1 MNTKY
6 FALAALALPINLM
19 AQTTKVDFE
28 DAAGYKSVGVY
39 DTWEESPFRTG
50 ELKGNAAVID
60 NFLPTTNDNGDVVN
74 DSKKIVGVQRSRFGS
89 NTFGVRVDLKT
100 PFDLTPEYVYVHVK
114 MYKPLEGRVML
125 VGLGKRPDRAGQS
138 NDVEQVWVYSSNS
151 TVANQWFD
159 AVFPIKACNGVQIHS
174 LVIVPD
180 VNSPQEMTSDYAA
193 YIDDI
198 EVNNSAKPR
207 IKVASYYGLNYDK
220 ETAVDKPERY
230 VKAITLQPNG
240 ATKQSI
246 SVGSVNP
253 QLIYRDVTDHAFT
266 AKAGQTVTPSID
278 YQGGGWMN
286 GFVYLDKGDDGQFEA
301 SFDEST
307 HKATKGCDLVSYY
320 YLEMV
325 EDKSGYKYDGTALSG
340 NDRNNLSTPAFT
352 LPSDLQ
358 LGFYRM
364 RYKVDWGN
372 LDPAGRNTTTNSI
385 KSNGGFI
392 VDTRLNVHTDKVSL
406 SAASRNGF
414 ITLEDGTELVS
425 YQTDFGKAVKIKATP
440 ANGFEIDSLVISH
453 GYNLTGNQY
462 NKYGTKQY
470 DEYIVRASDFNADG
484 TFTIPARIIDGEVSI
499 DGQFR
504 STTGITNN
512 QVDAKKL
519 NFKIAAEKLYLSAAQ
534 PTHVLLVDDQGRV
547 IFNDM
552 VNGKRT
558 LRLHKGVYVLN
569 DEKILVD

>member
-89 NTFGVRVDLKT
+89 NTFGVRVDLNT

-174 LVIVPD
+174 LVVVPD

-198 EVNNSAKPR
+198 EVNNSAEPR

-286 GFVYLDKGDDGQFEA
+286 GFVYLDKGDDGQFDA

-325 EDKSGYKYDGTALSG
+325 ENQSGYKYDGTALSG

-358 LGFYRM
+358 PGFYRM

-512 QVDAKKL
+512 QADAKKL
-519 NFKIAAEKLYLSAAQ
+519 NFKIAAEKLYLSTTQ

-552 VNGKRT
+552 MNGKRT

>member
-1 MNTKY
+1 
-6 FALAALALPINLM
+6 M

-89 NTFGVRVDLKT
+89 NTFGVRVDLNT
-100 PFDLTPEYVYVHVK
+100 PFDLTPEYIYVHVK

-174 LVIVPD
+174 LVVVPD

-246 SVGSVNP
+246 SVGSVSP

-286 GFVYLDKGDDGQFEA
+286 GFVYLDKGDDGQFDA

-325 EDKSGYKYDGTALSG
+325 ENQSGYKYDGTALSG

-352 LPSDLQ
+352 LPSDIQ
-358 LGFYRM
+358 PGFYRM

>member
-28 DAAGYKSVGVY
+28 DVAGYKSVGVY

-89 NTFGVRVDLKT
+89 NTFGVRVDLNT
-100 PFDLTPEYVYVHVK
+100 PFDLTPEYIYVHVK

-198 EVNNSAKPR
+198 EVNNSAEPR

-246 SVGSVNP
+246 SVGSVSP

-286 GFVYLDKGDDGQFEA
+286 GFVYLDKGDDGQFNA

-325 EDKSGYKYDGTALSG
+325 EDKSGYKYDGTALSD

-358 LGFYRM
+358 PGFYRM

-512 QVDAKKL
+512 QADAKKL
-519 NFKIAAEKLYLSAAQ
+519 NFKIAAEKLYLSTTQ

>member
-89 NTFGVRVDLKT
+89 NTFGVRVDLNT
-100 PFDLTPEYVYVHVK
+100 PFDLTPEYIYVHVK

-125 VGLGKRPDRAGQS
+125 VGLGKHPDRAGQS

-174 LVIVPD
+174 LVVVPD

-198 EVNNSAKPR
+198 EVNNSAEPR

-246 SVGSVNP
+246 SVGSVSP

-286 GFVYLDKGDDGQFEA
+286 GFVYLDKGDDGQFNA

-340 NDRNNLSTPAFT
+340 NNRNNLSTPAFT

-358 LGFYRM
+358 PGFYRM

-512 QVDAKKL
+512 QADAKKL
-519 NFKIAAEKLYLSAAQ
+519 NFKIAAEKLYLSTTQ
-534 PTHVLLVDDQGRV
+534 PSHVLLVDNQGRV

>member
-89 NTFGVRVDLKT
+89 NTFGVRVDLNT
-100 PFDLTPEYVYVHVK
+100 PFDLTPEYIYVHVK

-174 LVIVPD
+174 IVIVPD

-198 EVNNSAKPR
+198 EVNNSAEPR

-246 SVGSVNP
+246 SVGSVSP

-286 GFVYLDKGDDGQFEA
+286 GFVYLDKGDDGQFNA

-340 NDRNNLSTPAFT
+340 NNRNNLSTPAFT

-358 LGFYRM
+358 PGFYRM

-470 DEYIVRASDFNADG
+470 DEYIVRVSDFNADG

-512 QVDAKKL
+512 QADAKKL
-519 NFKIAAEKLYLSAAQ
+519 NFKIAAEKLYLSTTQ

>member
-89 NTFGVRVDLKT
+89 NTFGVRVDLNT
-100 PFDLTPEYVYVHVK
+100 PFDLTPEYIYVHVK

-180 VNSPQEMTSDYAA
+180 VNSPQEMMSDYAA

-198 EVNNSAKPR
+198 EVNNSAEPR

-246 SVGSVNP
+246 SVGSVSP

-278 YQGGGWMN
+278 YQGGWMN
-286 GFVYLDKGDDGQFEA
+286 GFVYLDKGDDGQFNA

-340 NDRNNLSTPAFT
+340 NNRNNLSTPAFT

-358 LGFYRM
+358 PGFYRM

-512 QVDAKKL
+512 QADAKKL
-519 NFKIAAEKLYLSAAQ
+519 NFKIAAEKLYLSTTQ

>member
-1 MNTKY
+1 
-6 FALAALALPINLM
+6 M

-89 NTFGVRVDLKT
+89 NTFGVRVDLNT
-100 PFDLTPEYVYVHVK
+100 PFDLTPEYIYVHVK

-180 VNSPQEMTSDYAA
+180 VNSPQEMTSDYAV

-198 EVNNSAKPR
+198 EVNNSAEPR

-246 SVGSVNP
+246 SVGSVSP

-286 GFVYLDKGDDGQFEA
+286 GFVYLDKGDDGQFNA

-358 LGFYRM
+358 PGFYRM

-512 QVDAKKL
+512 QADAKKL
-519 NFKIAAEKLYLSAAQ
+519 IFKIAAEKLYLSTTQ
-534 PTHVLLVDDQGRV
+534 PSHVLLVDDQGRV

>member
-6 FALAALALPINLM
+6 FALAALALPMNLM

-89 NTFGVRVDLKT
+89 NTFGVRVDLNT
-100 PFDLTPEYVYVHVK
+100 PFDLTPEYIYVHVK

-246 SVGSVNP
+246 SVGSVSP

-286 GFVYLDKGDDGQFEA
+286 GFVYLDKGDDGQFDA

-307 HKATKGCDLVSYY
+307 HKATEGCDLVSYY

-325 EDKSGYKYDGTALSG
+325 ENQSGYKYDGTALSG

-358 LGFYRM
+358 PGFYRM

-392 VDTRLNVHTDKVSL
+392 VDTRLNVHTDKVNL

-512 QVDAKKL
+512 QADAKKL
-519 NFKIAAEKLYLSAAQ
+519 NFKIAAEKLYLSTTQ

>member
-6 FALAALALPINLM
+6 FALAALALPMNLM

-89 NTFGVRVDLKT
+89 NTFGVRVDLNT
-100 PFDLTPEYVYVHVK
+100 PFDLTPEYIYVHVK

-230 VKAITLQPNG
+230 VKAITLQPSG

-246 SVGSVNP
+246 SVGSVSP

-286 GFVYLDKGDDGQFEA
+286 GFVYLDKGDDGQFDA

-307 HKATKGCDLVSYY
+307 HKATEGCDLVSYY

-325 EDKSGYKYDGTALSG
+325 ENQSGYKYDGTALSG

-358 LGFYRM
+358 PGFYRM

-512 QVDAKKL
+512 QADAKKL
-519 NFKIAAEKLYLSAAQ
+519 NFKIAAEKLYLSTTQ

>member
-89 NTFGVRVDLKT
+89 NTFGVRIDLNT

-246 SVGSVNP
+246 SVGSVSP

-286 GFVYLDKGDDGQFEA
+286 GFVYLDKGDDGQFNA

-340 NDRNNLSTPAFT
+340 DNRNNLSTPAFT

-358 LGFYRM
+358 PGFYRM

-512 QVDAKKL
+512 QADAKKL
-519 NFKIAAEKLYLSAAQ
+519 NFKIAAEKLYLSTTQ
-534 PTHVLLVDDQGRV
+534 PSHVLLVDDQGRV

>member
-89 NTFGVRVDLKT
+89 NTFGVRVDLNT
-100 PFDLTPEYVYVHVK
+100 PFDLTPEYIYVHVK

-174 LVIVPD
+174 LVVVPD

-246 SVGSVNP
+246 SVGSVSP

-286 GFVYLDKGDDGQFEA
+286 GFVYLDKGDDGQFNA

-358 LGFYRM
+358 PGFYRM

-512 QVDAKKL
+512 QADAKKL
-519 NFKIAAEKLYLSAAQ
+519 NFKIAAEKLYLSTTQ
-534 PTHVLLVDDQGRV
+534 PSHVLLVDDQGRV

>member
-1 MNTKY
+1 
-6 FALAALALPINLM
+6 M

-89 NTFGVRVDLKT
+89 NTFGVRVDLNT
-100 PFDLTPEYVYVHVK
+100 PFDLTPEYIYVHVK

-240 ATKQSI
+240 ASKQSI
-246 SVGSVNP
+246 SVGSVSP

-286 GFVYLDKGDDGQFEA
+286 GFVYLDKGDDGQFNA

-325 EDKSGYKYDGTALSG
+325 ENQSGYKYDGTALSG

-358 LGFYRM
+358 PGFYRM

-512 QVDAKKL
+512 QADTKKL
-519 NFKIAAEKLYLSAAQ
+519 NFKIAAEKLYLSTTQ

>member
-89 NTFGVRVDLKT
+89 NTFGVRVDLNT

-174 LVIVPD
+174 FVIVPD

-198 EVNNSAKPR
+198 EVNNSAEPR

-246 SVGSVNP
+246 SVGSVSP

-286 GFVYLDKGDDGQFEA
+286 GFVYLDKGDDGQFNA

-325 EDKSGYKYDGTALSG
+325 ENQSGYKYDGTALSG

-358 LGFYRM
+358 PGFYRM

-519 NFKIAAEKLYLSAAQ
+519 NFKIAAEKLYLSTTQ

>member
-28 DAAGYKSVGVY
+28 DATGYKSVGVY

-89 NTFGVRVDLKT
+89 NTFGVRVDLNT
-100 PFDLTPEYVYVHVK
+100 PFDLTPEYIYVHVK

-198 EVNNSAKPR
+198 EVNNSAEPR

-246 SVGSVNP
+246 SVGSVSP

-286 GFVYLDKGDDGQFEA
+286 GFVYLDKGDDGQFNA

-358 LGFYRM
+358 PGFYRM

-519 NFKIAAEKLYLSAAQ
+519 NFKIAAEKLYLSTTQ

>member
-1 MNTKY
+1 
-6 FALAALALPINLM
+6 M

-89 NTFGVRVDLKT
+89 NTFGVRVDLNT
-100 PFDLTPEYVYVHVK
+100 PFDLTPEYIYVHVK

-174 LVIVPD
+174 LVVVPD

-246 SVGSVNP
+246 SVGSVSP

-286 GFVYLDKGDDGQFEA
+286 GFVYLDKGDDGQFDA

-358 LGFYRM
+358 PGFYRM

-512 QVDAKKL
+512 QADAKKL
-519 NFKIAAEKLYLSAAQ
+519 NFKIAAEKLYLSTTQ

>member
-89 NTFGVRVDLKT
+89 NTFGVRVDLNT

-246 SVGSVNP
+246 SVGSVSP

-286 GFVYLDKGDDGQFEA
+286 GFVYLDKGDDGQFDA

-325 EDKSGYKYDGTALSG
+325 EDKSGYKYDGTALSD
-340 NDRNNLSTPAFT
+340 NDRNNLSTPAFI

-358 LGFYRM
+358 PGFYRM

-519 NFKIAAEKLYLSAAQ
+519 NFKIAAEKLYLSTTQ

>member
-89 NTFGVRVDLKT
+89 NTFGVRVDLNT
-100 PFDLTPEYVYVHVK
+100 PFDLTPEYIYVHVK

-198 EVNNSAKPR
+198 EVNNSAEPR

-246 SVGSVNP
+246 SVGSVSP

-286 GFVYLDKGDDGQFEA
+286 GFVYLDKGDDGQFDA

-307 HKATKGCDLVSYY
+307 HKATEGCDLVSYY

-340 NDRNNLSTPAFT
+340 NNRNNLSTPPFT

-358 LGFYRM
+358 PGFYRM

-512 QVDAKKL
+512 QADAKKL
-519 NFKIAAEKLYLSAAQ
+519 NFKIAAEKLYLSTTQ

>member
-89 NTFGVRVDLKT
+89 NTFGVRVDLNT

-174 LVIVPD
+174 LVVVPD

-246 SVGSVNP
+246 SVGSVSP

-358 LGFYRM
+358 PGFYRM

-519 NFKIAAEKLYLSAAQ
+519 NFKIAAEKLYLSTTQ

>member
-89 NTFGVRVDLKT
+89 NTFGVRVDLNT
-100 PFDLTPEYVYVHVK
+100 PFDLTPEYIYVHVK

-180 VNSPQEMTSDYAA
+180 VNSPQEMTSDYVA

-198 EVNNSAKPR
+198 EVNNSAEPR

-246 SVGSVNP
+246 SVGSVSP

-286 GFVYLDKGDDGQFEA
+286 GFVYLDKGDDGQFNA

-340 NDRNNLSTPAFT
+340 DNRNNLSTPAFT

-358 LGFYRM
+358 PGFYRM

-512 QVDAKKL
+512 QADAKKL
-519 NFKIAAEKLYLSAAQ
+519 NFKIAAEKLYLSTTQ
-534 PTHVLLVDDQGRV
+534 PSHVLLVDDQGRV

-558 LRLHKGVYVLN
+558 FRLHKGVYVLN

>member
-6 FALAALALPINLM
+6 FALAALALPMNLM

-89 NTFGVRVDLKT
+89 NTFGVRVELNT
-100 PFDLTPEYVYVHVK
+100 PFDLTPEYIYVHVK

-230 VKAITLQPNG
+230 VKAITLQPSG

-246 SVGSVNP
+246 SVGSVSP

-286 GFVYLDKGDDGQFEA
+286 GFVYLDKGDDGQFDA

-307 HKATKGCDLVSYY
+307 HKATEGCDLVSYY

-325 EDKSGYKYDGTALSG
+325 ENQSGYKYDGTALSG
-340 NDRNNLSTPAFT
+340 NDRNNLSTPVFT

-358 LGFYRM
+358 PGFYRM

-512 QVDAKKL
+512 QADAKKL
-519 NFKIAAEKLYLSAAQ
+519 NFKIAAEKLYLSTTQ

>member
-1 MNTKY
+1 
-6 FALAALALPINLM
+6 M

-89 NTFGVRVDLKT
+89 NTFGVRVDLNT
-100 PFDLTPEYVYVHVK
+100 PFDLTPEYIYVHVK

-174 LVIVPD
+174 LVVVPD

-246 SVGSVNP
+246 SVGSVSP

-286 GFVYLDKGDDGQFEA
+286 GFVYLDKGDDGQFDA

-325 EDKSGYKYDGTALSG
+325 ENQSGYKYDGTALSG

-358 LGFYRM
+358 PGFYRM

-512 QVDAKKL
+512 QADTKKL
-519 NFKIAAEKLYLSAAQ
+519 NFKIAAEKLYLSTTQ

>member
-6 FALAALALPINLM
+6 FALAALALPMNLM

-89 NTFGVRVDLKT
+89 NTFGVRVDLNT

-174 LVIVPD
+174 LVVVPD

-198 EVNNSAKPR
+198 EVNNSAEPR

-286 GFVYLDKGDDGQFEA
+286 GFVYLDKGDDGQFDA

-325 EDKSGYKYDGTALSG
+325 ENQSGYKYDGTALSG

-358 LGFYRM
+358 PGFYRM

-484 TFTIPARIIDGEVSI
+484 TFTIPAQIIDGEVSI

-504 STTGITNN
+504 SITGITNN
-512 QVDAKKL
+512 QADAKKL
-519 NFKIAAEKLYLSAAQ
+519 NFKIAAEKLYLSTTQ

>member
-6 FALAALALPINLM
+6 FALAALALPMNLM

-89 NTFGVRVDLKT
+89 NTFGVRVDLNT
-100 PFDLTPEYVYVHVK
+100 PFDLTPEYIYVHVK

-198 EVNNSAKPR
+198 EVNNSAEPR

-240 ATKQSI
+240 ASKQSI
-246 SVGSVNP
+246 SVGSVSP

-286 GFVYLDKGDDGQFEA
+286 GFVYLDKGDDGQFNA

-358 LGFYRM
+358 PGFYRM

-519 NFKIAAEKLYLSAAQ
+519 NFKIAAEKLYLSTTQ

>member
-89 NTFGVRVDLKT
+89 NTFGVRVDLNT
-100 PFDLTPEYVYVHVK
+100 PFDLTPEYIYVHVK

-246 SVGSVNP
+246 SVGSVSP

-286 GFVYLDKGDDGQFEA
+286 GFVYLDKGDDGQFDA

-325 EDKSGYKYDGTALSG
+325 ENQSGYKYDGTALSG

-358 LGFYRM
+358 PGFYRM

-512 QVDAKKL
+512 QADAKKL
-519 NFKIAAEKLYLSAAQ
+519 NFKIAAEKLYLSTTQ

>member
-6 FALAALALPINLM
+6 FALAALALPMNLM

-246 SVGSVNP
+246 SVGSVSP

-286 GFVYLDKGDDGQFEA
+286 GFVYLDKGDDGQFDA
-301 SFDEST
+301 SFDESI
-307 HKATKGCDLVSYY
+307 HKATEGCDLVSYY

-325 EDKSGYKYDGTALSG
+325 ENQSGYKYDGTALSG

-358 LGFYRM
+358 PGFYRM

-392 VDTRLNVHTDKVSL
+392 VDTRLNVHTDKVNL

-512 QVDAKKL
+512 QADAKKL
-519 NFKIAAEKLYLSAAQ
+519 NFKIAAEKLYLSTTQ

>member
-6 FALAALALPINLM
+6 FALAALALPMNLM

-174 LVIVPD
+174 LVVVPD

-246 SVGSVNP
+246 SVGSVSP

-286 GFVYLDKGDDGQFEA
+286 GFVYLDKGDDGQFNA

-358 LGFYRM
+358 PGFYRM

-519 NFKIAAEKLYLSAAQ
+519 NFKIAAEKLYLSTTQ

>member
-89 NTFGVRVDLKT
+89 NTFGVRVDLNT

-246 SVGSVNP
+246 SVGSVSP

-286 GFVYLDKGDDGQFEA
+286 GFVYLDKGDDGQFNA
-301 SFDEST
+301 SFEEST

-358 LGFYRM
+358 PGFYRM

-512 QVDAKKL
+512 QADAKKL
-519 NFKIAAEKLYLSAAQ
+519 NFKIAAEKLYLSTTQ

>member
-89 NTFGVRVDLKT
+89 NTFGVRVDLNT

-174 LVIVPD
+174 LVVVPD

-266 AKAGQTVTPSID
+266 AKAGQTVNPSID

-286 GFVYLDKGDDGQFEA
+286 GFVYLDKGDDGQFDA

-307 HKATKGCDLVSYY
+307 HKATEGCDLVSYY

-358 LGFYRM
+358 PGFYRM

-425 YQTDFGKAVKIKATP
+425 YQTDFDKAVKIKATP

-512 QVDAKKL
+512 QADAKKL
-519 NFKIAAEKLYLSAAQ
+519 NFKIAAEKLYLSTTQ

>member
-89 NTFGVRVDLKT
+89 NTFGVRVDLNT
-100 PFDLTPEYVYVHVK
+100 PFDLTPEYIYVHVK

-246 SVGSVNP
+246 SVGSVSP
-253 QLIYRDVTDHAFT
+253 QLIYRDVTDHAFM

-286 GFVYLDKGDDGQFEA
+286 GFVYLDKGDDGQFNA

-358 LGFYRM
+358 PGFYRM

-512 QVDAKKL
+512 QADAKKL
-519 NFKIAAEKLYLSAAQ
+519 NFKIAAEKLYLSTTQ
-534 PTHVLLVDDQGRV
+534 PSHVLLVDDQGRV

>member
-89 NTFGVRVDLKT
+89 NTFGVRVDLNT
-100 PFDLTPEYVYVHVK
+100 PFDLTPEYIYVHVK

-180 VNSPQEMTSDYAA
+180 VNSPQEMTSDYVA

-246 SVGSVNP
+246 SVGSVSP

-286 GFVYLDKGDDGQFEA
+286 GFVYLDKGDDGQFNA

-325 EDKSGYKYDGTALSG
+325 EDKSGYKYDGTALSD

-358 LGFYRM
+358 PGFYRM

-512 QVDAKKL
+512 QADAKKL
-519 NFKIAAEKLYLSAAQ
+519 NFKIAAEKLYLSTTQ

-569 DEKILVD
+569 DEKLLVD

>member
-1 MNTKY
+1 
-6 FALAALALPINLM
+6 M

-89 NTFGVRVDLKT
+89 NTFGVRVDLNT
-100 PFDLTPEYVYVHVK
+100 PFDLTPEYIYVHVK

-286 GFVYLDKGDDGQFEA
+286 GFVYLDKGDDGQFDA

-358 LGFYRM
+358 PGFYRM

-512 QVDAKKL
+512 QADAKKL
-519 NFKIAAEKLYLSAAQ
+519 NFKIAAEKLYLSTTQ

>member
-89 NTFGVRVDLKT
+89 NTFGVRVDLNT
-100 PFDLTPEYVYVHVK
+100 PFDLTPEYIYVHVK

-174 LVIVPD
+174 LVVVPD

-198 EVNNSAKPR
+198 EVNNSAEPR

-246 SVGSVNP
+246 SVGSVSP
-253 QLIYRDVTDHAFT
+253 QLIYRDVTDHVFT

-286 GFVYLDKGDDGQFEA
+286 GFVYLDKGDDGQFNA

-325 EDKSGYKYDGTALSG
+325 EDKSGYKYDGTALSD

-358 LGFYRM
+358 PGFYRM

-512 QVDAKKL
+512 QADAKKL
-519 NFKIAAEKLYLSAAQ
+519 NFKIAAEKLYLSTTQ

>member
-89 NTFGVRVDLKT
+89 NTFGVRIDLNT

-198 EVNNSAKPR
+198 EVNNSAEPR

-246 SVGSVNP
+246 SVGSVSP

-286 GFVYLDKGDDGQFEA
+286 GFVYLDKGDDGQFNA

-340 NDRNNLSTPAFT
+340 DNRNNLSTPAFT

-358 LGFYRM
+358 PGFYRM

-504 STTGITNN
+504 STTGIINN
-512 QVDAKKL
+512 QADAKKL
-519 NFKIAAEKLYLSAAQ
+519 NFKIAAEKLYLSTTQ

>member
-89 NTFGVRVDLKT
+89 NTFGVRVDLNT
-100 PFDLTPEYVYVHVK
+100 PFDLTPEYIYVHVK

-246 SVGSVNP
+246 SVGSVSP

-286 GFVYLDKGDDGQFEA
+286 GFVYLDKGDDGQFNA

-358 LGFYRM
+358 PGFYRM

-512 QVDAKKL
+512 QADTKKL
-519 NFKIAAEKLYLSAAQ
+519 NFKIAAEKLYLSTTQ
-534 PTHVLLVDDQGRV
+534 PSHVLLVDDQGRV

-558 LRLHKGVYVLN
+558 LRLNKGVYVLN

>member
-89 NTFGVRVDLKT
+89 NTFGVRVDLNT
-100 PFDLTPEYVYVHVK
+100 PFDLTPEYIYVHVK
-114 MYKPLEGRVML
+114 MYKPIEGRVML

-246 SVGSVNP
+246 SVGSVSP

-286 GFVYLDKGDDGQFEA
+286 GFVYLDKGDDGQFDA

-325 EDKSGYKYDGTALSG
+325 ENQSGYKYDGTALSG

-358 LGFYRM
+358 PGFYRM

-512 QVDAKKL
+512 QADAKKL
-519 NFKIAAEKLYLSAAQ
+519 NFKIAAEKLYLSTTQ

>member
-358 LGFYRM
+358 PGFYRM

>member
-6 FALAALALPINLM
+6 FALAALALPMNLM

-89 NTFGVRVDLKT
+89 NTFGVRVDLNT

-198 EVNNSAKPR
+198 EVNNSAEPR

-240 ATKQSI
+240 ASKQSI
-246 SVGSVNP
+246 SVGSVSP

-266 AKAGQTVTPSID
+266 AKAGPTVTPSID

-286 GFVYLDKGDDGQFEA
+286 GFVYLDKGDDGQFNA

-358 LGFYRM
+358 PGFYRM

-504 STTGITNN
+504 SATGITNN
-512 QVDAKKL
+512 QADAKKL
-519 NFKIAAEKLYLSAAQ
+519 NFKIAAEKLYLSTTQ

-558 LRLHKGVYVLN
+558 LRLHKGVYVLD

>member
-89 NTFGVRVDLKT
+89 NTFGVRVDLNT
-100 PFDLTPEYVYVHVK
+100 PFDLTPEYIYVHVK

-198 EVNNSAKPR
+198 EVNNSAEPR

-246 SVGSVNP
+246 SVGSVSP

-286 GFVYLDKGDDGQFEA
+286 GFVYLDKGDDGQFNA

-358 LGFYRM
+358 PGFYRM

-512 QVDAKKL
+512 QADAKKL
-519 NFKIAAEKLYLSAAQ
+519 NFKIAAEKLYLSTTQ
-534 PTHVLLVDDQGRV
+534 PSHVLLVDDQGRV

-552 VNGKRT
+552 VNGQRT

>member
-89 NTFGVRVDLKT
+89 NTFGVRVDLNT
-100 PFDLTPEYVYVHVK
+100 PFDLTPEYIYVHVK

-220 ETAVDKPERY
+220 ETAVDKSERY

-246 SVGSVNP
+246 SVGSVSP

-286 GFVYLDKGDDGQFEA
+286 GFVYLDKGDDGQFNA

-358 LGFYRM
+358 PGFYRM

-512 QVDAKKL
+512 QADAKKL
-519 NFKIAAEKLYLSAAQ
+519 NFKIAAEKLYLSTTQ

>member
-6 FALAALALPINLM
+6 FALAALALPMNLM

-89 NTFGVRVDLKT
+89 NTFGVRVDLNT
-100 PFDLTPEYVYVHVK
+100 PFDLTPEYIYVHVK

-174 LVIVPD
+174 LVVVPD

-246 SVGSVNP
+246 SVGSVSP

-286 GFVYLDKGDDGQFEA
+286 GFVYLDKGDDGQFDA

-358 LGFYRM
+358 PGFYRM

-512 QVDAKKL
+512 QADAKKL
-519 NFKIAAEKLYLSAAQ
+519 NFKIAAEKLYLSTTQ